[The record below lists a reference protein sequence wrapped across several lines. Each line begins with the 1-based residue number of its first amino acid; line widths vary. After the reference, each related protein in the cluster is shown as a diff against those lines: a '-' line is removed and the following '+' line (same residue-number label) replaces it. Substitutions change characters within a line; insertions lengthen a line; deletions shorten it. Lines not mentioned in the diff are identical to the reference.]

1 MYEERFS
8 LVLDEDIFLRFF
20 ANHPCGL
27 VLFDIEGSCRLVNRA
42 LADMLGYSG
51 EDLSLSTP
59 AFHRAVSQQLKLRNQ
74 NLWGMTRTEN
84 RVLNRE
90 MDLLS
95 KTGEKLSVLISGTI
109 VRDGSEGSPLAL
121 VSIIDI
127 TERKQQEDQLVR
139 SDKEST
145 SLIESLEK
153 KLGESLDELQLSK
166 KQVHQCHRS
175 IKSMNYAMRLL
186 IMRIRDQKRALNE
199 RVAQNFTMTVQPI
212 LDELKTGNLSEP
224 HLHLIEALEFKMKH
238 ITSLFDLNSRNNV
251 TNLSPR
257 EMEICQMICRGKDS
271 HDIAKALG
279 LTYNTVIVHRKSIR
293 KKLGLKLK
301 KQNLASY
308 LKGHFEAIRTA

>member
-1 MYEERFS
+1 MYEERFR

-20 ANHPCGL
+20 ANHPHGL
-27 VLFDIEGSCRLVNRA
+27 VLFDLEGSCRLVNRA
-42 LADMLGYSG
+42 LADMMGYSA

-59 AFHRAVSQQLKLRNQ
+59 AFYRAVSQQLKLRNQ
-74 NLWGMTRTEN
+74 NLWGMIRTEN

-95 KTGEKLSVLISGTI
+95 KSGEKLSVLISGTI
-109 VRDGSEGSPLAL
+109 VRDGSEGSPLVL

-127 TERKQQEDQLVR
+127 TERKQKEDQLVR
-139 SDKEST
+139 AEKQST
-145 SLIESLEK
+145 SLIESLER
-153 KLGESLDELQLSK
+153 KLGENVDELQLWK
-166 KQVHQCHRS
+166 NEVHQRYRS

-186 IMRIRDQKRALNE
+186 IMRIRDQKSALNE
-199 RVAQNFTMTVQPI
+199 RVAKNFTMTIQPI
-212 LDELKTGNLSEP
+212 LDELKIVNFSEP

-238 ITSLFDLNSRNNV
+238 ITSLFDLNNRNTV
-251 TNLSPR
+251 THLSPR
-257 EMEICQMICRGKDS
+257 EMEICQMICSGKDS

-308 LKGHFEAIRTA
+308 LKGHLEAIGTA